1 MLIAFLESIR
11 YVGHLYP
18 VAVLRIFFGYHFLSL
33 SFERLE
39 NQFLVQPRLAARIM
53 NYLPEADL
61 PTWYSDAIQ
70 TIVVPNWQIFA
81 HALVYAQLAIGF
93 SLLLGFLVRPA
104 TLIGILM
111 SLNAILIGGPSSLLL
126 NQMFLAV
133 FVVLFWLG
141 AGRCLGFDYFFYK
154 RQRGIWW

>member
-1 MLIAFLESIR
+1 MLSSFFESIK

-18 VAVLRIFFGYHFLSL
+18 IAVLRIYLGYHFLSL
-33 SFERLE
+33 SIERLE
-39 NQFLVQPRLAARIM
+39 NQFLVQPRLAAQIM
-53 NYLPEADL
+53 DYLPEADL
-61 PTWYSDAIQ
+61 PSWYTDSVQ
-70 TIVVPNWQIFA
+70 TIVVPNWQLFA

-104 TLIGILM
+104 TLIGMLL
-111 SLNAILIGGPSSLLL
+111 SFNAVLLGGPQNLLL
-126 NQMFLAV
+126 NQTFLAL
-133 FVVLFWLG
+133 FLVLFWLG